1 MPSAISPPSPS
12 QQTKQ
17 GLLLVQPR
25 LRDVTPSN
33 ASTFFRWTKLHFRD
47 LLNVPDTGSG
57 QVTHALRFCA
67 PESDDQ
73 YTHNEKEGSL
83 PKYMYTC
90 VVSDI
95 GHLKA
100 DGYNGVSRKLNLEK
114 TRDLEKGE
122 EGVGFR
128 EDGEGGA
135 MVFDIVDAK
144 FAVYEEMGSP
154 AMEPSFQMLP
164 THLTTKSGKGPKS
177 VMVAVHVDLPQAT
190 TTIDV
195 DTVPKALQSSLFTLV
210 KAAVPPTLEPYSS
223 LYRWSGE
230 DAQPEHHP
238 LISKD
243 GRGEW
248 MVLLLLVDEEGKTLI
263 REHAVMLVQGWV
275 NEERGKLDGGKIEFG
290 VWEGEV
296 LMK

>member
-1 MPSAISPPSPS
+1 
-12 QQTKQ
+12 
-17 GLLLVQPR
+17 
-25 LRDVTPSN
+25 
-33 ASTFFRWTKLHFRD
+33 
-47 LLNVPDTGSG
+47 
-57 QVTHALRFCA
+57 
-67 PESDDQ
+67 
-73 YTHNEKEGSL
+73 
-83 PKYMYTC
+83 
-90 VVSDI
+90 
-95 GHLKA
+95 
-100 DGYNGVSRKLNLEK
+100 
-114 TRDLEKGE
+114 
-122 EGVGFR
+122 
-128 EDGEGGA
+128 
-135 MVFDIVDAK
+135 
-144 FAVYEEMGSP
+144 
-154 AMEPSFQMLP
+154 MEPSFQMLP

-210 KAAVPPTLEPYSS
+210 KAAVPPALEPYSS